1 MKQTITLFAFFIAT
15 ISVSAQTIY
24 SKAFG
29 DPSNEPLIYLHGG
42 PGYNSIGFEITTA
55 EKLSENGFF
64 VVVYDR
70 RGEGR
75 SSDENAKF
83 TFEETFDDLD
93 AIYTKFNLEDATLI
107 GHSFGGV
114 VGTLYAEEYPN
125 KIKSLVLVAAPLS
138 IQETLSTIIKTSKN
152 IYESNNDNTNLKY
165 IGMLETMDKNS
176 LEYSSYSFGH
186 AMQNG
191 FYTPKAP
198 SKEALAIYTK
208 LKTDT
213 LFKSKDAKMTME
225 APKGFW
231 KNENYTSI
239 DLTQNLKNVLKNKI
253 EIFGLYGTEDGL
265 YSKEHVEKIRGV
277 IPKNNLKYMEN
288 CSHNVFIDQQ
298 NQFITS
304 LKTWIHF

>member
-1 MKQTITLFAFFIAT
+1 MKKIITLFAIILAT
-15 ISVSAQTIY
+15 ITVNAQSIY

-29 DPSNEPLIYLHGG
+29 NPGNAPLIYLHGG
-42 PGYNSIGFEITTA
+42 PGYNSVGFEVSTA
-55 EKLSENGFF
+55 KRLAESGFY
-64 VVVYDR
+64 VIVYDR

-75 SSDENAKF
+75 STDKNAKF
-83 TFEETFDDLD
+83 TFQEIYDDLN
-93 AIYTKFNLEDATLI
+93 ALYEKYKLKKATLI

-114 VGTLYAEEYPN
+114 IGTLYAEKHPG

-138 IQETLSTIIKTSKN
+138 IQETLLTIIKTSKG
-152 IYESNNDNTNLKY
+152 IYEKKKDSTNLNY
-165 IGMLETMDKNS
+165 IGMLEKMDKNS

-208 LKTDT
+208 LKSNQSFVSDGAT
-213 LFKSKDAKMTME
+213 MTYE

-239 DLTQNLKNVLKNKI
+239 DLTQTLKSVQINKTK
-253 EIFGLYGTEDGL
+253 IFGLYGNEDGL
-265 YSKEHVEKIRGV
+265 YSEEQIMKLKKI
-277 IPKNNLKYMEN
+277 IPKNNFKYMEN

-298 NQFITS
+298 DQFIAS
-304 LKTWIHF
+304 LKAWIQ

>member
-1 MKQTITLFAFFIAT
+1 MKKIITIFAFIVTTIT
-15 ISVSAQTIY
+15 VSSQTIY

-29 DPSNEPLIYLHGG
+29 NPNNQPIIYLHGG
-42 PGYNSIGFEITTA
+42 PGYNSVGFEVTTA
-55 EKLSENGFF
+55 QKLTESGFY
-64 VVVYDR
+64 VIIYDR

-75 SSDENAKF
+75 SLDKNAKF
-83 TFEETFDDLD
+83 TFQETYDDLD
-93 AIYTKFNLEDATLI
+93 AIYKKINLKNATLI

-114 VGTLYAEEYPN
+114 IGTLYAEKYPE
-125 KIKSLVLVAAPLS
+125 KIKSLVMVAAPLS
-138 IQETLSTIIKTSKN
+138 MQETFSTIIKTSKK
-152 IYESNNDNTNLKY
+152 IYQNNTDNTNLRY
-165 IGMLETMDKNS
+165 IGMLEEMDKNS

-198 SKEALAIYTK
+198 SKEALDIYTK

-213 LFKSKDAKMTME
+213 SFVTVGAAMTME

-231 KNENYTSI
+231 KNKNYTSLDI
-239 DLTQNLKNVLKNKI
+239 TQNLKNVLKNKI
-253 EIFGLYGTEDGL
+253 QVFGLYGTEDGL
-265 YSKEHVEKIRGV
+265 YSKEQVMKLKKI
-277 IPKNNLKYMEN
+277 IPQHNFKYFDN

-304 LKTWIHF
+304 LKTWIL

>member
-1 MKQTITLFAFFIAT
+1 MKKTITLVAFILTTIIA
-15 ISVSAQTIY
+15 SSQTIY

-29 DPSNEPLIYLHGG
+29 DSSNEPLIYLHGG
-42 PGYNSIGFEITTA
+42 PGYNSIGFEISTA
-55 EKLSENGFF
+55 KKLSESGFY
-64 VVVYDR
+64 VIVYDR

-75 SSDENAKF
+75 SADKKAKF
-83 TFEETFDDLD
+83 TFQETYDDLD
-93 AIYTKFNLEDATLI
+93 ALYKKYALENATLI

-114 VGTLYAEEYPN
+114 IATLYAEKNPE

-138 IQETLSTIIKTSKN
+138 IQETLSTIIKTTKS
-152 IYESNNDNTNLKY
+152 IYEKKKDSTNLMY
-165 IGMLETMDKNS
+165 IGMLEKMDKNS

-198 SKEALAIYTK
+198 SQEALAIYTK
-208 LKTDT
+208 LKTNPSFVSDG
-213 LFKSKDAKMTME
+213 AKMTYD

-239 DLTQNLKNVLKNKI
+239 DLTQGLKNVLKNKTQV
-253 EIFGLYGTEDGL
+253 FGLYGTEDGL
-265 YSKEHVEKIRGV
+265 YSEEQIMKLKKI
-277 IPKNNLKYMEN
+277 IPIHNFKYMDN

-298 NQFITS
+298 NQFIAS
-304 LKTWIHF
+304 LKAWIL

>member
-55 EKLSENGFF
+55 EKLSKNGFF